1 MLPFEIAFVGGS
13 SRSAIGNV
21 HRIASAME
29 NRFRLVGG
37 CFSRSLETSSETGGK
52 WQLEPSRIYSNLDE
66 LIAAES
72 GRCIAVVVLT
82 PVFEHFVGIGALL
95 KAGFSVI
102 SEKPL
107 VANTQEA
114 QAVVQQVREARGRL
128 FTTFNYTGYPMVREL
143 RERIRRG
150 DFGLV
155 KQMRLTMQQES
166 FVKRDV
172 AGRPIPPQAWRREDR
187 VIPTVSLDLGMH
199 VVHLQRFLVPQKAVS
214 VMSRMDSFGHF
225 EEVID
230 DVDVLYRCED
240 DLFVHGWWSKSAAGY
255 TNGLSVEI
263 FGTEGSARWV
273 QTDPEILRLSDTSGT
288 TRGIHRGTAE
298 CLVASE
304 PRYNRFKA
312 GHPDGFIEAFANL
325 YADIATEIDG
335 AKSGSREETYV
346 SEFSASQSL
355 ELLMLLEAS
364 VRSSQEGAMVKVGN
378 W

>member
-1 MLPFEIAFVGGS
+1 VPPFEIAFVGGS
-13 SRSAIGNV
+13 TRSAIGNV

-29 NRFRLVGG
+29 GRFRLVGG
-37 CFSRSLETSSETGGK
+37 CFSRSLEASHETGER
-52 WQLEPSRIYSNLDE
+52 WQIEVSRIYSSVDE
-66 LIAAES
+66 LIASEQ
-72 GRCIAVVVLT
+72 GRCVAVVVLT
-82 PVFEHFVGIGALL
+82 PVFEHSVGIGALL
-95 KAGFSVI
+95 KAGFNVI

-107 VANTQEA
+107 VANSREA
-114 QAVVQQVREARGRL
+114 ELVVEQVREAQGRL

-166 FVKRDV
+166 FVKRD
-172 AGRPIPPQAWRREDR
+172 ASGRPIPPQAWRREDR
-187 VIPTVSLDLGMH
+187 EIPTVSLDLGMH
-199 VVHLQRFLVPQKAVS
+199 VVHLQQFLVPQRAIS

-230 DVDVLYRCED
+230 DVDVMYRCD
-240 DLFVHGWWSKSAAGY
+240 DGLFVNGWWSKSAAGY
-255 TNGLSVEI
+255 ANGLSVEI

-273 QTDPEILRLSDTSGT
+273 QSEPEILQLSDTSGT
-288 TRGIHRGTAE
+288 TRGIHRGTTG

-325 YADIATEIDG
+325 YTDIAIEIDE
-335 AKSGSREETYV
+335 AKSGIDGSTYA

-355 ELLMLLEAS
+355 GLLRLLEAS
-364 VRSSQEGAMVKVGN
+364 VRSSREGVMVKVGN
-378 W
+378 